1 MSRILFTDDDQMMLR
16 MAGFIM
22 KKTGNEAITASSG
35 EEGLSKLKSEQ
46 PDMVFIDIEMPGMS
60 GLEMLARIR
69 QDSSVASVPVCLMSG
84 TVTDEIKAQASE
96 LGAVNV
102 IGKPLQA
109 AEVSAV
115 IASAL

>member
-1 MSRILFTDDDQMMLR
+1 MSRILFTDDDPMMLR

-22 KKTGNEAITASSG
+22 KKTGNEALTASSG
-35 EEGLSKLKSEQ
+35 EEGLAKLKSES

-60 GLEMLARIR
+60 GLEMLAQIR
-69 QDSSVASVPVCLMSG
+69 QDSTLASVPVCLMSG
-84 TVTDEIKAQASE
+84 TVTDRVKAQAAE
-96 LGAVNV
+96 LGALGV

-109 AEVSAV
+109 AEVASV